1 MTTVVDSPVSAAAGE
16 PADNTANAGSAGPA
30 GPADPLGRLQ
40 ALARAKTLAAGY
52 AEVAPLL
59 AEVARGDNAA
69 ADLVRAGRVLSKL
82 SPAAILEHNPAQPV
96 VKVAVAGHSTV
107 AALVPPLTA
116 ELARH
121 GLVLDITLGDFDG
134 YLRELQDTGSQLYA
148 SGLDLALV
156 VLDPQAVFDE
166 LPEVW
171 RVEDLEQATAA
182 KLAQLDRLAE
192 KYVGNQP
199 TATLVLNTLPLQR
212 THTHQLVDLRSRA
225 ALGIAWRE
233 FNAGLLRLA
242 VKHQRVAVIDFDP
255 LVAAGGP
262 VGDPRM
268 ASYAKAHLGDEL
280 LGRYAR
286 EVAHLTRT
294 IKALTKKVLV
304 LDLDNT
310 LWDGILGDDGAD
322 GIEMATTYRGEAFG
336 NFQRVA
342 KQIGSQGVLLAVSSK
357 NDHEPVLEVLSTH
370 PDMVLRDTDFVR
382 VNANW
387 NPKDANL
394 RDIAAR
400 LNLGVDSFVFAD
412 DSPFETGLIAASLPE
427 VAVVRLDE
435 EPALHIGKLLAD
447 GWFDVLELTAEDR
460 ERAALYRTD
469 AARQDLLD
477 SSDNFEEYLANLGV
491 TLTVAPV
498 SEAEV
503 ARVSQLSLRSNQCNL
518 TTLRMQPDTVR
529 ELAQSPDHLV
539 LYLRSG
545 DKFGDNG
552 LIGALFCTK
561 GPGGSEGAGLTIDN
575 YIMSC
580 RVLSRGIEQAAIG
593 ALLAHA
599 RDAGL
604 GPVHASYRPTK
615 KNHRVRNFWPSFGF
629 ERHGGTDEA
638 PDYRHDLAALPEIP
652 GHLRLDASFER

>member
-1 MTTVVDSPVSAAAGE
+1 MTTVVDAPIAAPAGE
-16 PADNTANAGSAGPA
+16 PEGPTN
-30 GPADPLGRLQ
+30 PLDKLQ
-40 ALARAKTLAAGY
+40 ALARAKALPARY

-59 AEVARGDNAA
+59 AQLAHGENAIT
-69 ADLVRAGRVLSKL
+69 DLARAGRILGKA
-82 SPAAILEHNPAQPV
+82 SPAAVLEANPGTPV

-134 YLRELQDTGSQLYA
+134 YVRELQETDSPLYA
-148 SGLDLALV
+148 EGLNIGLV

-166 LPEVW
+166 LPAVW
-171 RVEDLEQATAA
+171 RVEDVERGTAA
-182 KLAQLDRLAE
+182 KLAQLDRLVE
-192 KYVGNQP
+192 KYVSQGS
-199 TATLVLNTLPLQR
+199 ATLVLNTLPLQR
-212 THTHQLVDLRSRA
+212 AHTHQLVDLQSRA
-225 ALGIAWRE
+225 ALGVVWRE
-233 FNAGLLRLA
+233 FNAGILRLA
-242 VKHQRVAVIDFDP
+242 AKHRRVVVVDLDP
-255 LVAAGGP
+255 LVAQGGP

-268 ASYAKAHLGDEL
+268 AAYAKAHLGDEL
-280 LGRYAR
+280 LSRYSR
-286 EVAHLTRT
+286 EVAHLVRT
-294 IKALTKKVLV
+294 QRGLAKKVLV

-310 LWDGILGDDGAD
+310 LWDGVLGDDGAD

-342 KQIGSQGVLLAVSSK
+342 KQIGSQGILLAVSSK
-357 NDHEPVLEVLSTH
+357 NDHEPVMEVLSTH

-394 RDIAAR
+394 RDIAAK

-412 DSPFETGLIAASLPE
+412 DSPFETGLVSESIPE
-427 VAVVRLDE
+427 VAVVKLDE

-460 ERAALYRTD
+460 ERASLYRTD
-469 AARQDLLD
+469 AARQDLLE
-477 SSDNFEEYLANLGV
+477 SSENFEEYLANLGV
-491 TLTVAPV
+491 VVKVAPV
-498 SEAEV
+498 TEAEV

-518 TTLRMQPDTVR
+518 TTLRLQPDDVR
-529 ELAQSPDHLV
+529 GMAQSPDHFV

-552 LIGALFCTK
+552 LVGALFCTK
-561 GPGGSEGAGLTIDN
+561 GADGLTIDN

-593 ALLAHA
+593 SLLAYA
-599 RDAGL
+599 KEQGI

-615 KNHRVRNFWPSFGF
+615 KNHRVRDFWPSFGF
-629 ERHGGTDEA
+629 ERSGGTDEA
-638 PDYRHDLAALPEIP
+638 PDYTHDLANLPEIP
-652 GHLRLDASFER
+652 GHLRLDATLER

>member
-16 PADNTANAGSAGPA
+16 PADNNAKAGPA
-30 GPADPLGRLQ
+30 GPVDPIGRLQ
-40 ALARAKTLAAGY
+40 ALARAKTLAADY

-59 AEVARGDNAA
+59 AEVARGENAA

-82 SPAAILEHNPAQPV
+82 SPAAVLEHHPAQPV

-182 KLAQLDRLAE
+182 KLAQLDRLAD

-262 VGDPRM
+262 VGDARM

-342 KQIGSQGVLLAVSSK
+342 KQIGSQGVLLTVSSK
-357 NDHEPVLEVLSTH
+357 NDHEPVMEVLSTH

-491 TLTVAPV
+491 TLTLAPV

-561 GPGGSEGAGLTIDN
+561 GGNEGAGLTIDN

-615 KNHRVRNFWPSFGF
+615 KNHRVRDFWPSFGF

>member
-1 MTTVVDSPVSAAAGE
+1 MTTVVDSPASAAAE
-16 PADNTANAGSAGPA
+16 QPAAPPPNAGP
-30 GPADPLGRLQ
+30 PDPLGRLQ
-40 ALARAKTLAAGY
+40 ALARAKTLAADY
-52 AEVAPLL
+52 AQVAPLL
-59 AEVARGDNAA
+59 AELARGENAA
-69 ADLVRAGRVLSKL
+69 GELVRAGRVLSKL
-82 SPAAILEHNPAQPV
+82 SPAAILEHHPAQPV
-96 VKVAVAGHSTV
+96 IKAAVAGHSTV

-134 YLRELQDTGSQLYA
+134 YLRELQDTGSQLYT

-427 VAVVRLDE
+427 VAVVRLGE

-561 GPGGSEGAGLTIDN
+561 GPGGSEGSGLTIDN

-599 RDAGL
+599 RDADL

-615 KNHRVRNFWPSFGF
+615 KNHRVRDFWPSFGF

>member
-82 SPAAILEHNPAQPV
+82 SPAAILEHHPAQPV

-121 GLVLDITLGDFDG
+121 GQVLDITLGDFDG

-225 ALGIAWRE
+225 ALGIVWRE

>member
-1 MTTVVDSPVSAAAGE
+1 MTTVIDSPVSAAAGE
-16 PADNTANAGSAGPA
+16 PAQPKENP
-30 GPADPLGRLQ
+30 DPLGRLQ
-40 ALARAKTLAAGY
+40 SLARAKTLAAEY

-59 AEVARGDNAA
+59 AELTRSESAA
-69 ADLVRAGRVLSKL
+69 SDLVRAGRVLSKL
-82 SPAAILEHNPAQPV
+82 SPAAVLEHNPAQAV
-96 VKVAVAGHSTV
+96 IKVAVAGHSTV

-121 GLVLDITLGDFDG
+121 GLLLDITLGDFDG
-134 YLRELQDTGSQLYA
+134 YLRELQDTGSQLYL

-156 VLDPQAVFDE
+156 VLDPQAIFDE

-171 RVEDLEQATAA
+171 RIEELQEATTA
-182 KLAQLDRLAE
+182 KLAQLSRLAE
-192 KYVGNQP
+192 KFVSNQP
-199 TATLVLNTLPLQR
+199 TATLVLNTVPLQR
-212 THTHQLVDLRSRA
+212 AHTHQLVDLRSRA

-233 FNAGLLRLA
+233 FNAGLLRLSA
-242 VKHQRVAVIDFDP
+242 EHQRVAVIDFDP
-255 LVAAGGP
+255 LIAAGGP
-262 VGDPRM
+262 VGDARM
-268 ASYAKAHLGDEL
+268 ACYAKAHLGDEL

-294 IKALTKKVLV
+294 IKGLTKKVLV

-357 NDHEPVLEVLSTH
+357 NDQEPVEEVLRTH

-382 VNANW
+382 INANW

-400 LNLGVDSFVFAD
+400 LNLGIDSFVFAD
-412 DSPFETGLIAASLPE
+412 DSPFETGLIAASIPQ

-477 SSDNFEEYLANLGV
+477 SSDDFEEYLANLGV

-498 SEAEV
+498 SESEV

-529 ELAQSPDHLV
+529 ELSQSPDHLV
-539 LYLRSG
+539 LYLRSA

-552 LIGALFCTK
+552 LIGALFCSK
-561 GPGGSEGAGLTIDN
+561 SADGLTIDN

-599 RDAGL
+599 KAAGL

-615 KNHRVRNFWPSFGF
+615 KNHRVRDFWPSFGF
-629 ERHGGTDEA
+629 ERSGGTDEA
-638 PDYRHDLAALPEIP
+638 PDYRHDLATPPEIP
-652 GHLRLDASFER
+652 GHLRLRASFER

>member
-1 MTTVVDSPVSAAAGE
+1 PG
-16 PADNTANAGSAGPA
+16 
-30 GPADPLGRLQ
+30 
-40 ALARAKTLAAGY
+40 
-52 AEVAPLL
+52 
-59 AEVARGDNAA
+59 
-69 ADLVRAGRVLSKL
+69 
-82 SPAAILEHNPAQPV
+82 QPV
-96 VKVAVAGHSTV
+96 VKTAVAGHSTV

-134 YLRELQDTGSQLYA
+134 YLRELQETDSPLYA
-148 SGLDLALV
+148 EGVSLALV
-156 VLDPQAVFDE
+156 VLDQQAVFDE

-171 RVEDLEQATAA
+171 RVEDLERAATA

-192 KYVGNQP
+192 KYTGRSS
-199 TATLVLNTLPLQR
+199 ATLVLNTLPLQR
-212 THTHQLVDLRSRA
+212 VHTHQLVDLRSRA

-242 VKHQRVAVIDFDP
+242 AKYQRVAVIDLDP

-262 VGDPRM
+262 VGDPRL
-268 ASYAKAHLGDEL
+268 ASYAKAHLGDEV

-286 EVAHLTRT
+286 DVAHLART
-294 IKALTKKVLV
+294 ARGLTKKVLV

-310 LWDGILGDDGAD
+310 LWDGVLGDDGAD

-336 NFQRVA
+336 NFQRIA

-357 NDHEPVLEVLSTH
+357 NDQEPVEEVLRTH

-412 DSPFETGLIAASLPE
+412 DSPFETGLVAASLPE

-435 EPALHIGKLLAD
+435 EPALHIARLLAD

-469 AARQDLLD
+469 AARQDLLED
-477 SSDNFEEYLANLGV
+477 SGSYEEYLADLGV
-491 TLTVAPV
+491 WLTVAPV
-498 SEAEV
+498 TEAEV

-518 TTLRMQPDTVR
+518 TTLRLQPDDVR
-529 ELAQSPDHLV
+529 AMAQSPEHIT

-552 LIGALFCTK
+552 LIGALFV
-561 GPGGSEGAGLTIDN
+561 SRQADGLTIDN

-580 RVLSRGIEQAAIG
+580 RVLSRGIEQAAVG

-599 RDAGL
+599 KEAGL
-604 GPVHASYRPTK
+604 GPVRASYRPTK
-615 KNHRVRNFWPSFGF
+615 KNHRVRDFWPSFGF
-629 ERHGGTDEA
+629 ERSGGSEQA
-638 PDYRHDLAALPEIP
+638 PDYGHDLAVLPEIP
-652 GHLRLDASFER
+652 GHLRLDATIER